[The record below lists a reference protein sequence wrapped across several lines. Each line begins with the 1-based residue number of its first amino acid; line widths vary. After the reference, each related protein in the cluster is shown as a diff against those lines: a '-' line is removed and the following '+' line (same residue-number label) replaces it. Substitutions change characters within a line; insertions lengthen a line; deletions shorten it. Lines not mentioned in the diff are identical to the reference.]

1 MTNMNDLQ
9 TIVDHAAV
17 QNDRWL
23 FLALLVLTIIGTVFF
38 WRWLTG
44 DREKLANR
52 LTEITDRH
60 IASQEKVVE
69 VVANNTLAMRDNNV
83 TMRETQAAMRDVQ
96 EAIVHC
102 RDRDRDRC

>member
-60 IASQEKVVE
+60 IASQEKVTE
-69 VVANNTLAMRDNNV
+69 VVANNTMV
-83 TMRETQAAMRDVQ
+83 MRETQAAMRDVQ
-96 EAIVHC
+96 AAIVHC
-102 RDRDRDRC
+102 RDRDRS

>member
-1 MTNMNDLQ
+1 MTNIPMNDIER
-9 TIVDHAAV
+9 IVDHAAA

-60 IASQEKVVE
+60 IASQEKLAE
-69 VVANNTLAMRDNNV
+69 VVANNTSAMRENLTV
-83 TMRETQAAMRDVQ
+83 MRDVKDTITWCKNR
-96 EAIVHC
+96 E
-102 RDRDRDRC
+102 RT

>member
-1 MTNMNDLQ
+1 MTNIPMSEVER
-9 TIVDHAAV
+9 IVDHAAA

-44 DREKLANR
+44 DREKVANR

-60 IASQEKVVE
+60 IASQEKLSE
-69 VVANNTLAMRDNNV
+69 VVANNTSAL
-83 TMRETQAAMRDVQ
+83 REVQGVMRDVKDS
-96 EAIVHC
+96 ITYC
-102 RDRDRDRC
+102 KTRDRI